1 MWGFSRFAVILKFKS
16 YVSGRRNCVRTSTFA
31 NESKF
36 SGPNKNGKV
45 GLLIS
50 LRASS
55 LDILTGCFG
64 GGPHGSMSI

>member
-1 MWGFSRFAVILKFKS
+1 MWGLSRFAVILKFKN

-36 SGPNKNGKV
+36 SGPNKNRKV
-45 GLLIS
+45 SWLIS

-55 LDILTGCFG
+55 PEILTGYFG
-64 GGPHGSMSI
+64 GDPHGFMLI